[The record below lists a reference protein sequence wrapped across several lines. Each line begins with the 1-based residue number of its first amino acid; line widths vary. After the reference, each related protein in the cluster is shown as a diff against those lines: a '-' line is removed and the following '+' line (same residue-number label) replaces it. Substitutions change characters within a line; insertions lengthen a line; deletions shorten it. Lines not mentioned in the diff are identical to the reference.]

1 MPPTDDPVPIANLR
15 QKIESTTELP
25 AMPEVAQALL
35 RLNSDPNGNINDL
48 VEIIELD
55 PSIAAQTMRY
65 ARSSLFGFRGQI
77 PSLHHAVTTV
87 LGYGLTMDISLG
99 LSLGKSFT
107 IPRNGPLGLYAFWR
121 HSVYSAA
128 LVERL
133 IKLMPRKNRPLP
145 GLGFLGGLLHNF
157 GVLLMAHLFPTE
169 TAQLQQIIKTNPEQP
184 RTALERQALGADH
197 AEIGVWLMR
206 SWNLQAEVQAA
217 VSEHHDEQ
225 YNGIHAP
232 YARLVLI
239 ADRLLKRHD
248 VGDADSAELPE
259 HILSSLGFSAEQ
271 AEEVLAQIMEAA
283 DDLDQLSQ
291 QFAA

>member
-1 MPPTDDPVPIANLR
+1 MPPTDDPTPIANL
-15 QKIESTTELP
+15 QHKIESIIELP

-55 PSIAAQTMRY
+55 PSIAAQIMRY

-107 IPRNGPLGLYAFWR
+107 IPRNGPLGLYAFWQ
-121 HSVYSAA
+121 HSVYSAV

-157 GVLLMAHLFPTE
+157 GVLLTAHLFPE
-169 TAQLQQIIKTNPEQP
+169 EFARLQQIVKTNPEQP
-184 RTALERQALGADH
+184 RTKLERQALGSDH
-197 AEIGVWLMR
+197 TEIGAWLLR
-206 SWNLQAEVQAA
+206 SWNLQAEVQVA
-217 VSEHHDEQ
+217 VSEHHNEH
-225 YNGIHAP
+225 YSGIHAP
-232 YARLVLI
+232 YARLTLI
-239 ADRLLKRHD
+239 ADRLLKRQN
-248 VGDADSAELPE
+248 VGDVDSIELPE
-259 HILSSLGFSAEQ
+259 HILSCLGFSAED
-271 AEEVLAQIMEAA
+271 AEEALLQVMDVS